1 MEQIPDADATSRH
14 SRNVPHDPFVPVD
27 MSFAF
32 LTRRVHRWGAIAIG
46 LPLLCIVTSGLLL
59 QVKKQFPWVQP
70 AEQRTTVPMPAVG
83 WDVILAAAKAMPEAG
98 VQGWEDI
105 ERVDVRPSKGIM
117 KVISNSRWEAQL
129 GLADGAVLQVAYRRS
144 DLIEQLHDGSF
155 FGDAAKLW
163 IFLPSGMVLFALW
176 MTGLYLW
183 ALPYLTR
190 RKRARLQQKL

>member
-1 MEQIPDADATSRH
+1 
-14 SRNVPHDPFVPVD
+14 
-27 MSFAF
+27 MSFSF

-46 LPLLCIVTSGLLL
+46 VPLLCVVGSGLLL

-70 AEQRTTVPMPAVG
+70 AEQRTQVPTPTVG

-98 VQGWEDI
+98 VTGWEHI

-117 KVISNSRWEAQL
+117 KVISHSRWEAQL
-129 GLADGAVLQVAYRRS
+129 ALADGAVLQVAYRRS

-155 FGDAAKLW
+155 FGDAAKRW

-176 MTGLYLW
+176 LTGLYLW

-190 RKRARLQQKL
+190 RKRAKLLQQQQQL